1 MCRTDAIK
9 TGLPRMAKLSS
20 DNASDA
26 VQSHEPFVR
35 ALARK
40 YAPAPG
46 LADDIVQQVFTEF
59 LAKRDAWDFTTDIRP
74 LFHTMTRHVAQ
85 RCWRDHAR
93 RMPSE
98 QRQLAEHIQRLA
110 ESREASVYGEDE
122 KAALRQ
128 CLEKL
133 PEKSRRLI
141 EGHYQLG
148 VSSADI
154 ASGMNLSADAVR
166 QALCRLRGS
175 LRKCMES
182 TLSPGNA
189 RMEGEG
195 RYV

>member
-1 MCRTDAIK
+1 
-9 TGLPRMAKLSS
+9 MAEEAH
-20 DNASDA
+20 DIAASA
-26 VQSHEPFVR
+26 VQTHEPFVR

-46 LADDIVQQVFTEF
+46 LADDIVQQVFAEF
-59 LAKRDAWDFTTDIRP
+59 LAKRTEWDFDSDLRP

-85 RCWRDHAR
+85 RCWREHVR
-93 RMPSE
+93 QMPSE
-98 QRQLAEHIQRLA
+98 RRQLADHIQRLA
-110 ESREASVYGEDE
+110 ESRETPVYGEDE

-133 PEKSRRLI
+133 PEKSRRLV

-175 LRKCMES
+175 LRKCMEA
-182 TLSPGNA
+182 TLSPNA
-189 RMEGEG
+189 AKEG